1 MEKSYQDATYSKLGD
16 LYQYLLAIS
25 ECLLLDE
32 GSVVIENLGDVTILD
47 ASKNILKQ
55 YEVKHH
61 ISDKI
66 ITNKNK
72 DFWKTVYNW
81 CKDFNLIKNCQT
93 LIFYTNSSL
102 SENCKFKNWNGL
114 CKEDKYYI
122 LKEIYEMDKEKEDS
136 YVNGEEKKKNPVSEE
151 MKKYYDFIFNV
162 DIDNL
167 LLILDKVLIQCDS
180 ECIELL
186 FEKAMKS
193 ACLRIFS
200 LEQKKLLVDSLFSNV
215 MNIPAVKSKSNWE
228 ISFEQICSIL
238 QNGNNILKSN
248 SISIRD
254 LYQDISIDKDS
265 RKKLLS
271 KKFITEISRI
281 DYSSEI
287 DNAIVNYIKA
297 NSNFARYFS
306 IYPALEGEY
315 NTYIK
320 NLSYRIKEIKK
331 ENKILLEEKEV
342 IAASKKFYHEGLKA
356 NVHSDFS
363 ISSEQIKEGVV
374 HGLVE
379 ENIFTWHLGD
389 E

>member
-1 MEKSYQDATYSKLGD
+1 
-16 LYQYLLAIS
+16 
-25 ECLLLDE
+25 
-32 GSVVIENLGDVTILD
+32 
-47 ASKNILKQ
+47 
-55 YEVKHH
+55 
-61 ISDKI
+61 
-66 ITNKNK
+66 
-72 DFWKTVYNW
+72 
-81 CKDFNLIKNCQT
+81 
-93 LIFYTNSSL
+93 
-102 SENCKFKNWNGL
+102 
-114 CKEDKYYI
+114 
-122 LKEIYEMDKEKEDS
+122 
-136 YVNGEEKKKNPVSEE
+136 
-151 MKKYYDFIFNV
+151 
-162 DIDNL
+162 
-167 LLILDKVLIQCDS
+167 LILDKVLIQCDS
-180 ECIELL
+180 ESIELL

-215 MNIPAVKSKSNWE
+215 MNIPAVKNKSNWE

-248 SISIRD
+248 IISIRD
-254 LYQDISIDKDS
+254 VCQDINIDKDI

-287 DNAIVNYIKA
+287 ENAIVNYIKA

-315 NTYIK
+315 HTYIK

-342 IAASKKFYHEGLKA
+342 IAASKKFYHEGLKV

-363 ISSEQIKEGVV
+363 ISSEQIKDGVV

>member
-32 GSVVIENLGDVTILD
+32 GSVIIENLGDVTILD

-61 ISDKI
+61 ISDKM

-114 CKEDKYYI
+114 CKEDKYHI
-122 LKEIYEMDKEKEDS
+122 LKGIYETDKEKEDN
-136 YVNGEEKKKNPVSEE
+136 YVNGGEKKKNPVSEE
-151 MKKYYDFIFNV
+151 KRKYYDFIFNI

-180 ECIELL
+180 ESIELL

-215 MNIPAVKSKSNWE
+215 MNIPAVKNKSNWE

-248 SISIRD
+248 IISIRD
-254 LYQDISIDKDS
+254 VCQDINIDKDI

-287 DNAIVNYIKA
+287 ENAIVNYIKA

-315 NTYIK
+315 HTYIK

-342 IAASKKFYHEGLKA
+342 IAASKKFYHEGLKV

-363 ISSEQIKEGVV
+363 ISSEQIKDGVV